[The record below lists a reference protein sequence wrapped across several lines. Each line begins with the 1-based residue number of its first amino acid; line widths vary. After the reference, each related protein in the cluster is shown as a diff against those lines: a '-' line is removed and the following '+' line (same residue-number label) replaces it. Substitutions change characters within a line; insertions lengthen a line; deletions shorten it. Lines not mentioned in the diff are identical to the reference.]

1 MLEHKQQKQRAF
13 FSSSLGSW
21 LDWLVASDVVLVEV
35 SLDFRFVSGLW
46 ICFVINPDLQISETM
61 FSETHR
67 VWTLISDPIKQL

>member
-1 MLEHKQQKQRAF
+1 M
-13 FSSSLGSW
+13 
-21 LDWLVASDVVLVEV
+21 ASDVVLVEV